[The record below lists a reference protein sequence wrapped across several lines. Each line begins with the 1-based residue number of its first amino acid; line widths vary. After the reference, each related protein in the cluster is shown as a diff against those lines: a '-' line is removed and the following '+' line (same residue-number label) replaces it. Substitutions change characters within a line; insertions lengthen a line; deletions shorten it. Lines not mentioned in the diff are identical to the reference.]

1 MITWM
6 QKHKKYL
13 VVTIWIST
21 IAFVGAGFVGWGAY
35 DFNSDRASAIAKVG
49 DKKITVK
56 DFQLAYGNLYS
67 YYSQLS
73 NGQLTQ
79 EQAKEMGLERVVI
92 NNLINE
98 TLLLNYAN
106 DLGLTT
112 LDEDVKQELIKD
124 ENFQK
129 DGIFDKEQYYLVL
142 KNIGMNPKEYEISLK
157 KQILLSKLD
166 KIIELPANDKE
177 IEMLA
182 SSLFIKDKV
191 EISVLNASSDELNI
205 TEEELK
211 ETWEKSKNIYLTK
224 INYKLGTI
232 FVEAKPTDANESE
245 LTEFYN
251 ENKLD
256 YKEEDGKIK
265 TYEAALDEVKKD
277 YSLKKTKREALET
290 HLKVKKGELNS
301 LVPMDVQEDDA
312 NFPVN
317 ELKDA
322 KKGDTLKPFE
332 YKNGFLVVKVEDII
346 MPKPMEFEQAKS
358 QVRVSLEKTKTH
370 ALLEQKAKDKL
381 ANFTDGVDIGFVSR
395 DDIKTEQGLSENE
408 FGVFLSQLF
417 DNNDK
422 QGYVILENKAVI
434 YKILEQKLLDNSK
447 LDEYKK
453 LLTDNVKQLKNG
465 EIRQNLLEE
474 LRKKYSIEQYYKGS
488 WFWV

>member
-35 DFNSDRASAIAKVG
+35 DLNADRASAIAKVG

-56 DFQLAYGNLYS
+56 EFQLAYGNLFS

-79 EQAKEMGLERVVI
+79 EKAKEMGLENVVI

-98 TLLLNYAN
+98 ALLLNYAN

-129 DGIFDKEQYYLVL
+129 DGIFDKDQYYLVL
-142 KNIGMNPKEYEISLK
+142 KNIGMNPKEYEINLK
-157 KQILLSKLD
+157 KQILLTKLNN
-166 KIIELPANDKE
+166 IIELPSNDKE
-177 IEMLA
+177 IQMLA
-182 SSLFIKDKV
+182 SSLFIQDKV
-191 EISVLNASSDELNI
+191 EISVLNANSDELNI

-211 ETWEKSKNIYLTK
+211 EAWEKSKNIYLTK

-232 FVEAKPTDANESE
+232 FIEAKETDANETE

-265 TYEAALDEVKKD
+265 TYEAALEELKKD
-277 YSLKKTKREALET
+277 YALKKTKREALQT
-290 HLKVKKGELNS
+290 HLKVKKGELTT
-301 LVPMDVQEDDA
+301 LEPMEIEEDDK

-332 YKNGFLVVKVEDII
+332 YKDGFLVVKIEDII

-358 QVRVSLEKTKTH
+358 LVKQGLEKTKIH
-370 ALLEQKAKDKL
+370 SLLEKKAKEKL
-381 ANFTDGVDIGFVSR
+381 ENFTDGVNIGFVSR
-395 DDIKTEQGLSENE
+395 DDIKEEQGLNENE
-408 FGVFLSQLF
+408 FGLFLSHLF

-447 LDEYKK
+447 LDEYKQ

-488 WFWV
+488 